1 MKQRYCYTALFAAG
15 FLLAGALHV
24 LDKLLNMALM
34 PESAASVSAVL
45 AFGSTA
51 LFVLNLAIYMALL
64 IWWLQS
70 VHRRLLPSKGR
81 SYLLLAAGFMLLFL
95 LERAVKYRLVEY
107 GSLLEHVCWYA
118 YYIPLVMI
126 PALFLL
132 ACLCME
138 PTIRCAS
145 ALRRG
150 VWIISASLI
159 LGVSSNDL
167 HRLMFY
173 PLDSGYQGGAF
184 GTYAEGLLW
193 YLVYASVILF
203 SLLGVVLLVRA
214 SRSHGRRRALLPVL
228 LLVLTMGMM
237 YLVDAIFG
245 RYGIPAPYFFPE
257 TFIFGMLALFES
269 CIRSRLIPSNENYE
283 GFFSQMELAA
293 EITDAS
299 FRPVYHTAQPVDAS
313 DDQRAEALH
322 APLLLDRNTRL
333 YVRRLG
339 AGYVFWTGDESTLRR
354 LNEELEDA
362 AEVLETENELLRYEN
377 EQKEKRARVDA
388 RNRVYAKAAAEVY
401 DTQKKIAALLDRLGT
416 GADAEKGTLARI
428 LFLNA
433 YVKRKT
439 NFVLL
444 SSERDTVS
452 AEELYLAL
460 EESARFLCLC
470 GIDASV
476 LKCANRDFSILET
489 AALYDS
495 FQILTEALLDHT
507 GHLMITLTDDALRL
521 TAESEPPESLPEIPA
536 VFAAESEGGQIYLT
550 VLPREEARHAL
561 L

>member
-1 MKQRYCYTALFAAG
+1 M
-15 FLLAGALHV
+15 
-24 LDKLLNMALM
+24 
-34 PESAASVSAVL
+34 
-45 AFGSTA
+45 
-51 LFVLNLAIYMALL
+51 
-64 IWWLQS
+64 
-70 VHRRLLPSKGR
+70 
-81 SYLLLAAGFMLLFL
+81 
-95 LERAVKYRLVEY
+95 
-107 GSLLEHVCWYA
+107 
-118 YYIPLVMI
+118 
-126 PALFLL
+126 
-132 ACLCME
+132 
-138 PTIRCAS
+138 
-145 ALRRG
+145 
-150 VWIISASLI
+150 
-159 LGVSSNDL
+159 
-167 HRLMFY
+167 
-173 PLDSGYQGGAF
+173 
-184 GTYAEGLLW
+184 
-193 YLVYASVILF
+193 
-203 SLLGVVLLVRA
+203 
-214 SRSHGRRRALLPVL
+214 
-228 LLVLTMGMM
+228 
-237 YLVDAIFG
+237 DATG
-245 RYGIPAPYFFPE
+245 FPE

-476 LKCANRDFSILET
+476 LKCANRAFSILET